1 MQAKDTCILTLVCHA
16 QRQKSKLRGGTT
28 GGLAQQH
35 CLVLLNTASQVVPL
49 WKIQSAC
56 AEKA

>member
-1 MQAKDTCILTLVCHA
+1 MQAKDTCILTLVCH
-16 QRQKSKLRGGTT
+16 KNPSFGGARW

-35 CLVLLNTASQVVPL
+35 CLVLLNTVSQVVPL
-49 WKIQSAC
+49 WEIQRAC